1 MELELIEYYWNE
13 ITEQGEL
20 VYEDPEPTAAQP
32 FMTKTVNQPLKVQT
46 PTKEK
51 YWGELLH
58 YIRTQGDPCLH

>member
-13 ITEQGEL
+13 IKEEGEL
-20 VYEDPEPTAAQP
+20 VYEDPDPASLVP
-32 FMTKTVNQPLKVQT
+32 FPTKTISQPLKIQT

-58 YIRTQGDPCLH
+58 YIRTQGEPCSH